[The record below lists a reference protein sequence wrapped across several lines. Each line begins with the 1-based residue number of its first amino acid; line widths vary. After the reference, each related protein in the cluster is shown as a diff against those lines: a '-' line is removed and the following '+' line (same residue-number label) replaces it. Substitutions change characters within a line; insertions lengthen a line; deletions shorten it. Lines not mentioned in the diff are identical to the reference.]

1 VLKNIP
7 VCISPDL
14 MYHLMAMG
22 HGDEIV
28 LADADFPAE
37 TFSQRLVRADGL
49 DVPALLEAIL
59 PFFPLDQYV
68 ANPTAIMS
76 AVDEEPAAWAE
87 YRRIIKSHVSNFSDF
102 EHIDCQAFYERAD
115 KAYVV
120 VVTSEPDGNV
130 ILKKGVCM

>member
-1 VLKNIP
+1 MLRNIP

-14 MYHLMAMG
+14 MYHLMCMG

-28 LADADFPAE
+28 FADADFPAE
-37 TFSQRLVRADGL
+37 TCSQRLIRADGL
-49 DVPALLEAIL
+49 DVSTLLETVL

-76 AVDEEPAAWAE
+76 TVDEEPAAWAQ
-87 YRRIIKSHVSNFSDF
+87 YRRIIKSHESNFSDF
-102 EHIDCQAFYERAD
+102 EYIDCQAFYARAK
-115 KAYVV
+115 KAYAVV
-120 VVTSEPDGNV
+120 MTSEPDGNV